1 MYKAPLVP
9 CSDFPKRRGGNG
21 NGSRLDL
28 MRLLGSCQE
37 IKEQIINDLDYNS
50 KAALF
55 QTCLAGAKAVSESS
69 ILLNVGTQW
78 FGGNEYTWEEFNGLK
93 GAGLVPKKVEQRG
106 SKVSISQN
114 TYITLWTSRC

>member
-1 MYKAPLVP
+1 MVP
-9 CSDFPKRRGGNG
+9 SCDFPKRQGGNG
-21 NGSRLDL
+21 NGPRLDL

-69 ILLNVGTQW
+69 ILLNMGTQW
-78 FGGNEYTWEEFNGLK
+78 FGGNEYTCEEFNGLK
-93 GAGLVPKKVEQRG
+93 KAGFIPKKVEQRG
-106 SKVSISQN
+106 SKVSISHDI
-114 TYITLWTSRC
+114 YITLWHSRN